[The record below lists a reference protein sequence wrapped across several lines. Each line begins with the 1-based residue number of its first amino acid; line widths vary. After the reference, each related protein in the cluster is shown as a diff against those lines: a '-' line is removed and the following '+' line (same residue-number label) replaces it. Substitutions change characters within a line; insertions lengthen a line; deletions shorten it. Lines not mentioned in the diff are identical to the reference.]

1 MQMLQKQL
9 ISILFTPAF
18 DLQRSAKWGACA
30 YAKSVPVCGGTGYGE
45 GLDNIDNNP
54 MDSEREPY
62 KYRRPSYNSW
72 T

>member
-1 MQMLQKQL
+1 MLQKQL
-9 ISILFTPAF
+9 ISILFAPAF
-18 DLQRSAKWGACA
+18 DLQRSAKGGACL
-30 YAKSVPVCGGTGYGE
+30 YAKSMQVSGAKGYGE

-54 MDSEREPY
+54 MDSEREPE